1 MTCLSN
7 AIIAGGVI
15 PDILD
20 AAPRV
25 GGLILFSFS
34 TTSFERLPTFVKSK
48 LFGKIRFSSFLND
61 LISVFENSEK
71 AGELNC
77 VLANTVKGKGCKLME
92 HKKHWHYYN
101 FMSKEEIKQARKE
114 LS

>member
-1 MTCLSN
+1 MDGHN
-7 AIIAGGVI
+7 
-15 PDILD
+15 
-20 AAPRV
+20 
-25 GGLILFSFS
+25 
-34 TTSFERLPTFVKSK
+34 
-48 LFGKIRFSSFLND
+48 LND
-61 LISVFENSEK
+61 LISVFENSQK